1 MKRIFDT
8 IISLLALI
16 LLIPLFL
23 FLIIWIIIDSH
34 GGFFYVQKRVG
45 KSGKDF
51 GLLKFRT
58 MYTGSDSK
66 GLLTVGMEDPRITK
80 PGKILRKYKMDELP
94 QLLNVIAGQMSIVGP
109 RPEVRKYV
117 ELYNDDQKKVLEVR
131 PGLTDYASL
140 MYMNENE
147 ILGSS
152 PDPEYAY
159 IHEIMPAKLELNLKY
174 IREKSFTT
182 DLRIIIKTIRGI
194 ISSKPD

>member
-1 MKRIFDT
+1 MKRIFDF
-8 IISLLALI
+8 IVSLLALI

-23 FLIIWIIIDSH
+23 FLIIWIVIDSR
-34 GGFFYVQKRVG
+34 GGAFYVQKRVG

-58 MYTGSDSK
+58 MYTGSDRK

-80 PGKILRKYKMDELP
+80 PGRILRKYKLDELP

-117 ELYNDDQKKVLEVR
+117 ELYNEDQMKVLDVR

-140 MYMNENE
+140 MYINENE

-152 PDPEYAY
+152 PDPESVY

-174 IREKSFTT
+174 IKEKSFAN
-182 DLRIIIKTIRGI
+182 DLGIIFKTIRGI
-194 ISSKPD
+194 ISSKPT